1 MIRVYDAAGNLN
13 ETPQHKG
20 GELKEHVEP
29 LSRDFFEY
37 NAEHRVV
44 DFRRPTVRFCK
55 CADFFAHALHFLL
68 FSRPTRFKL
77 TLDNQAVFP
86 LLDALSNELG
96 ELVLRVKSARSFVK
110 HAGGAAPAGRL
121 LHSSSWVSNNK
132 SLTLRRRSSRRARHR
147 GGVVRHPPRQGLLP
161 SDAPRRATKRDS
173 AAACGRSIFL
183 RSVREH

>member
-55 CADFFAHALHFLL
+55 CADFFAHAMHFLL

-110 HAGGAAPAGRL
+110 HAGGGR
-121 LHSSSWVSNNK
+121 SSWEI
-132 SLTLRRRSSRRARHR
+132 APF
-147 GGVVRHPPRQGLLP
+147 VVLGQ
-161 SDAPRRATKRDS
+161 
-173 AAACGRSIFL
+173 
-183 RSVREH
+183 